1 MPNCSNA
8 IINLTV
14 RERGD
19 ADVLQVI
26 IVFFFSFVYVVNGY
40 TDVQFHVQGDVSGYT
55 KDYINHVIKT
65 VAVILRCKEEDIL
78 LNGAQHSK
86 SFLLSLSIKEPYVRK
101 LLALEVK
108 DRLKLRGLNIDYLI
122 IDGNILDIEIPK
134 GKK

>member
-1 MPNCSNA
+1 MWGKEHA
-8 IINLTV
+8 
-14 RERGD
+14 E
-19 ADVLQVI
+19 VLLVI
-26 IVFFFSFVYVVNGY
+26 ILIIPNPLFSFFYVVNGY
-40 TDVQFHVQGDVSGYT
+40 KDVQFHVQGDVSGYT

-65 VAVILRCKEEDIL
+65 VAVILRCKEEDVL

-134 GKK
+134 GKI

>member
-1 MPNCSNA
+1 M
-8 IINLTV
+8 
-14 RERGD
+14 
-19 ADVLQVI
+19 
-26 IVFFFSFVYVVNGY
+26 
-40 TDVQFHVQGDVSGYT
+40 SGYT

-65 VAVILRCKEEDIL
+65 VAVILRCKEEDVL

-134 GKK
+134 GKI